1 MVLYPDVQ
9 KKARA
14 ELDTVIGAGRLPDF
28 TDRAAMPYVECILKE
43 CLRRASFVFSG
54 TSCTLLTGRQ
64 VAPGDADRFS
74 ACFSGGR

>member
-1 MVLYPDVQ
+1 MMMNPDVQ
-9 KKARA
+9 RKGQEEIAKVVGS
-14 ELDTVIGAGRLPDF
+14 DRLPDF
-28 TDRAAMPYVECILKE
+28 TDRAAMPYVDCILKE
-43 CLRRASFVFSG
+43 CLRCASFVFSG